1 MGEAHEMIAL
11 RVGERL
17 KHLRGG
23 RTQSEFA
30 EVLGIGQVQYNRYET
45 GKRLA
50 PDRVLER
57 VAQDSGITPEEVVW
71 GPSPRPAAAAAEGG
85 EPADVGAAVAS
96 LVRLL
101 DQESLTDL
109 YFFLQRKT
117 EDLNRRRH
125 QEVRQA
131 LEVLRQGTA

>member
-57 VAQDSGITPEEVVW
+57 AALACGITPEEVVW
-71 GPSPRPAAAAAEGG
+71 GPAPRPAGGG

-109 YFFLQRKT
+109 YYFLQRKT
-117 EDLNRRRH
+117 EDLTRRRH